1 MDSGDGFA
9 PYREPIPLM
18 LGGKTIL
25 VCGASQGIG
34 KTVCE
39 KVLSLGANLYQVARN
54 GDTLRTNAELWAGQ
68 YTGQTVST
76 LSLDLTSHQSTTALA
91 SFLESK
97 EPIDGVVVTVGAGTP
112 LQGDFATNLR
122 NSLDIN
128 LFSAVHSVMGATP
141 YFRRD
146 SNSSV
151 VVVGSIAG
159 HELLDCP
166 PEYAAS
172 KAALEMLV
180 KHWSKLHSPIRF
192 NSVAPGN
199 VQTPHS
205 VWQRR
210 TLEEPE
216 KLREELELR
225 VSMGRL
231 GQPEEIA
238 NVITFLLSS
247 ESSFITGST
256 ITVDGGQQRSVR

>member
-1 MDSGDGFA
+1 
-9 PYREPIPLM
+9 M
-18 LGGKTIL
+18 LGGKTVL

-34 KTVCE
+34 KSVCE
-39 KVLSLGANLYQVARN
+39 KVLSLGANLYQVAR
-54 GDTLRTNAELWAGQ
+54 DAEALRANAELWSRRFKGQ
-68 YTGQTVST
+68 AIST
-76 LSLDLTSHQSTTALA
+76 LSLDLSSQQSATALA

-112 LQGDFATNLR
+112 LKGDFAANLR
-122 NSLDIN
+122 HSLDMN
-128 LFSAVHSVMGATP
+128 LFSAVNAILGATP
-141 YFRRD
+141 HFRRD

-180 KHWSKLHSPIRF
+180 KHWSKLHSPVRF

-199 VQTPHS
+199 VQTPNS

-210 TLEEPE
+210 VQEGPE
-216 KLREELELR
+216 KLKEELELH
-225 VSMGRL
+225 VPMGRL

-238 NVITFLLSS
+238 QVITFLLSS